1 MIRRLLIPVL
11 VSGIGLHAAPLDDI
25 GVTALRSE
33 HPELT
38 GAGVTVGVAEAGP
51 SYQVNPATTGHPAS
65 DFQYYDTDHPYGG
78 AGHVSTPSLHS
89 GHANSVAAAFF
100 KTTTGAAPG
109 VPKIEN
115 FDASYFFN
123 RVVARTT
130 TTPQGTFWTPIAI
143 DSRVVNQSFIFT
155 GTTASEEA
163 QVNRFYDAYA
173 RQFNVLFVNGS
184 GNGVAADTPAPAS
197 SFNGIAVGRLDGNHA
212 GRVQLVAPGGATS
225 FTTPYVSGVA
235 TLLQQAADLG
245 QANEI
250 DADPTDARVTKV
262 LLLNGATKPETWT
275 QTETDPLDATF
286 GAGLVN
292 AKNSHDTL
300 AAGQQ
305 LPTLATNPALGT
317 VDTSTS
323 FAGTTPL
330 ASLQGWDLRNLT
342 ASTTQDAAQHYFFDL
357 TGGGL
362 VDFTLTA
369 TITWFSL
376 PNLAEGTNAISNF
389 DLHLVDV
396 DTQTVA
402 LSSSGTGENIEHL
415 YGIGLAAARYDL
427 QVVLRGGSGAP
438 VPTDS
443 YALAYSFAEMAVT
456 AVPESKFFLALPV
469 ILAVVIV
476 GRRRR
481 KPIV

>member
-1 MIRRLLIPVL
+1 M
-11 VSGIGLHAAPLDDI
+11 
-25 GVTALRSE
+25 
-33 HPELT
+33 
-38 GAGVTVGVAEAGP
+38 AEAGP
-51 SYQVNPATTGHPAS
+51 AYQINPATTGHPAS
-65 DFQYYDTDHPYGG
+65 DFRFYDADHPYGG

-89 GHANSVAAAFF
+89 GHGNSVASAFF

-109 VPKIEN
+109 VTKIEN

-123 RVVARTT
+123 QVVARTT
-130 TTPQGTFWTPIAI
+130 TTPQGTFWTPITI

-155 GTTASEEA
+155 NATPAGEA
-163 QVNRFYDAYA
+163 QVNRFYDTYA

-184 GNGVAADTPAPAS
+184 GNGVAASTPAPAS
-197 SFNGIAVGRLDGNHA
+197 AFNGIAVGRLDGNHA
-212 GRVQLVAPGGATS
+212 GRIQLVAPGGATS

-250 DADPTDARVTKV
+250 DTDPTDARVTKV
-262 LLLNGATKPETWT
+262 LLLNGATKTGNWT
-275 QTETDPLDATF
+275 QTETDPLDATV

-305 LPTLATNPALGT
+305 IPTLATNPTLGT

-330 ASLQGWDLRNLT
+330 ASLQGWDLRNLA
-342 ASTTQDAAQHYFFDL
+342 ASSTQDAAQHYFFDL
-357 TGGGL
+357 TGSGL

-376 PNLAEGTNAISNF
+376 PDLAAGTNAISNF
-389 DLHLVDV
+389 DLYLVDV
-396 DTQTVA
+396 ATQTIV
-402 LSSSGTGENIEHL
+402 LSSRSTGENIEHL
-415 YGIGLAAARYDL
+415 YGAGLAAARYDL
-427 QVVLRGGSGAP
+427 QVVLRGGASAP
-438 VPTDS
+438 ALTDS
-443 YALAYSFAEMAVT
+443 FALAYSFDGMGFA
-456 AVPESKFFLALPV
+456 AVPESDLFLALPV

-476 GRRRR
+476 CRRCR
-481 KPIV
+481 KSTA